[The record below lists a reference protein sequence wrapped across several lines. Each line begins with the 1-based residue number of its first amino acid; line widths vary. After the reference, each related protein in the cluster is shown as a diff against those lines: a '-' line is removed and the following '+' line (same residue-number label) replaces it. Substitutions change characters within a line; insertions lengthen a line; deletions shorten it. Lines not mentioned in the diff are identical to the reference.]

1 MKKILKNTAERA
13 ARYLEELEQRRVA
26 PEPNAVRALERL
38 QEPLP
43 QEPSDPEHV
52 LELLD
57 TICSPATVASA
68 GGRYFGFVIGGSLPS
83 TLAASWLTSAWDQN
97 GFAEPL
103 SPATYALERVAG
115 EWVKEAMDLPRDAAT
130 AFVTGATMAN
140 FTGLLAARQAVLGQ
154 VGWDVGNQGLFGAP
168 EITVLVGAE
177 VHPTVLKA
185 LAMLGLGRKRVQVVD
200 VDNQGRFKLGAMPTI
215 KGPTIVCVQAGNVN
229 SGAFDPIG
237 EICEAV
243 KGKAWVHVD
252 GAFGLWA
259 AASLKLAGLLKGVDR
274 ADSWAVDGHKWLNV
288 PYDCGIA
295 VVKDREA
302 LADVLGFSTSYLP
315 TGLSLTPESSR
326 RPRGVEVWAALK
338 SLGRSGLGEMI
349 ERNCTFARRFAEGF
363 TQAGYE
369 ILNDVVLNQVLVHF
383 GDQQTT
389 DRIIKTI
396 QEEGTCW
403 CGGTVWQGR
412 PAMRISVS
420 SWATTADDV
429 AASLAAMLRIA
440 KEQAG

>member
-1 MKKILKNTAERA
+1 MKEILKNTAERA
-13 ARYLEELEQRRVA
+13 ARYLDDLDQRRVA
-26 PEPNAVRALERL
+26 PEPDAVRALERL

-57 TICSPATVASA
+57 TICSPATVTTA
-68 GGRYFGFVIGGSLPS
+68 GGRYFGFVTGGSLPS
-83 TLAASWLTSAWDQN
+83 TLVANWLASAWDQN
-97 GFAEPL
+97 GFAESL
-103 SPATYALERVAG
+103 SPATFALERVAG
-115 EWVKEAMDLPRDAAT
+115 EWIKEAMDLPRDAAT

-140 FTGLLAARQAVLGQ
+140 FTGLLAARQAVIGQ
-154 VGWDVGNQGLFGAP
+154 AGWNVGDQGLFGAP

-185 LAMLGLGRKRVQVVD
+185 LAMLGLGRKRVQVVE
-200 VDNQGRFKLGAMPTI
+200 VDDQGRFKTEAMPTI
-215 KGPTIVCVQAGNVN
+215 EGPTIVCVQVGNVN

-237 EICEAV
+237 EICEALD
-243 KGKAWVHVD
+243 GKAWVHVD

-259 AASLKLAGLLKGVDR
+259 AASSNLAGLLKGVDR

-295 VVKDREA
+295 VIKDRKA
-302 LADVLGFSTSYLP
+302 LADVLGFQTSYLP
-315 TGLSLTPESSR
+315 SGLSLTPESSR

-338 SLGRSGLGEMI
+338 SLGRRGLGEMI
-349 ERNCTFARRFAEGF
+349 ERNCAFARRFAEGF
-363 TQAGYE
+363 VQAGYE
-369 ILNDVVLNQVLVHF
+369 ILNEVVLNQVLVHF

-389 DRIIKTI
+389 DRIIKII

-420 SWATTADDV
+420 SWATTEADV
-429 AASLAAMLRIA
+429 EASLTAMLRIA
-440 KEQAG
+440 RAQAK